1 MAQDSELSD
10 KYLREHAIKVASG
23 TELINS
29 LRRVLSQKEP
39 EIYED
44 SLAALPKTEQQILT
58 EGGARLRRS
67 VERDLVAETA
77 VQFAA
82 LVENSLSSEEVAKRL
97 KISASRVRQMVS
109 ERTLYTFHLNGK
121 RWIPSWQLLR
131 NSLVPNIGE
140 VNQAIPKT
148 LHPVGVTQWFHREN
162 PELYVDDNMEL
173 LRTPRQWLT
182 EGREHSRVAFL
193 AASL

>member
-1 MAQDSELSD
+1 MDQDGELSD
-10 KYLREHAIKVASG
+10 EYLRERAIKVASG
-23 TELINS
+23 TDLVDS
-29 LRRVLSQKEP
+29 LRRVLDQKEP
-39 EIYED
+39 EIYET
-44 SLAALPKTEQQILT
+44 SLTALPETEQQILI

-77 VQFAA
+77 VQFAV
-82 LVENSLSSEEVAKRL
+82 LVENSLSSEDVAIRL
-97 KISASRVRQMVS
+97 QISASRVRQMVS
-109 ERTLYTFHLNGK
+109 ERTLYTFYLNGK

-140 VNQAIPKT
+140 VNRAIPET

-173 LRTPRQWLT
+173 LRTPRQWLA
-182 EGREHSRVAFL
+182 EGREHTRVASL